1 MKFESALHLQMEIFN
16 NVFEYQRLPAS
27 LSDATADVPT
37 FVDPRLVEPT
47 FLGGRAALAEHTP
60 LQDIALGVAIPHE
73 KPDDGDEVSLA
84 VLLQDEALANSGL
97 VDSIREI
104 AHGEVEVIF
113 IGRQQ
118 PLWTQNRHRPLLMG
132 CSTSPSTVGYAGT
145 LGFFV
150 RDIKEGNV
158 GFVSNNHVLADVNRL
173 SLGTPIMQPGALD
186 GGNPVKDL
194 IGNLTRYVP
203 IHLGGL
209 PNTVDAAFATLD
221 PDVKFNHADI
231 FGNGNPPPI
240 AAKLNPGANGPI
252 LPGLDVL
259 KTGRTTRCTTGRI
272 LAVNVNNYMVT
283 MYPGTVAR
291 FDGQIV
297 FDAGPNG
304 NTQFSAPGDSGSL
317 IVSGQNGMP
326 VALLFAGSNAGGH
339 GNLGITAGNPISS
352 VLAQLGVTWI

>member
-1 MKFESALHLQMEIFN
+1 MKFESALHLQTEIFN

-118 PLWTQNRHRPLLMG
+118 PLWTQSRHRPLLMG

-186 GGNPVKDL
+186 GGNPV
-194 IGNLTRYVP
+194 
-203 IHLGGL
+203 
-209 PNTVDAAFATLD
+209 
-221 PDVKFNHADI
+221 
-231 FGNGNPPPI
+231 
-240 AAKLNPGANGPI
+240 
-252 LPGLDVL
+252 
-259 KTGRTTRCTTGRI
+259 
-272 LAVNVNNYMVT
+272 
-283 MYPGTVAR
+283 
-291 FDGQIV
+291 
-297 FDAGPNG
+297 
-304 NTQFSAPGDSGSL
+304 
-317 IVSGQNGMP
+317 
-326 VALLFAGSNAGGH
+326 
-339 GNLGITAGNPISS
+339 
-352 VLAQLGVTWI
+352 